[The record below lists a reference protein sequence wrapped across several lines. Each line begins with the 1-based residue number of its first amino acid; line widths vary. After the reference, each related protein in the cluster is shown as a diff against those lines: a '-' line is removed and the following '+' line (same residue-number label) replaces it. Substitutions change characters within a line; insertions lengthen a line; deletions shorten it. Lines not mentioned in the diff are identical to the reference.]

1 MNPDMEA
8 LLKKMQAGETIQ
20 KKWLGQYAV
29 YAALTI
35 SYEGL
40 LIQRE
45 NLELQKKIEAH
56 LATLSATVVEKNDY
70 RAKAPAGAPLTP
82 DKVKAI
88 RTSI

>member
-1 MNPDMEA
+1 MNADMEA
-8 LLKKMQAGETIQ
+8 LLKKMQVGETIQ

-45 NLELQKKIEAH
+45 QLELSKKIEAH
-56 LATLSATVVEKNDY
+56 MNKLAGTVGEKTNF
-70 RAKAPAGAPLTP
+70 KAEAGKDGSRIEKTA
-82 DKVKAI
+82 AI
-88 RTSI
+88 RTTY